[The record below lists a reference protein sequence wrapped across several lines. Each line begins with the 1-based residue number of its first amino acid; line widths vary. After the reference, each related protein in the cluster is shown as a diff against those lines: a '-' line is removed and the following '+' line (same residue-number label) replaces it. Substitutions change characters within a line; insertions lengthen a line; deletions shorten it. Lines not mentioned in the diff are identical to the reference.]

1 MAESSGGRFRMLVGP
16 PDDHSKYQ
24 SEVGGKKQLFQ
35 DSSEV
40 VRLFEAAYF
49 QKSPREG
56 GT

>member
-1 MAESSGGRFRMLVGP
+1 MLVGP

-24 SEVGGKKQLFQ
+24 SEVGGKKQFFQ